1 MKRWQFWLGIAISAL
16 FLWLALRGLQLAQ
29 VWERLGQANYWWIL
43 PGIGAYTVA
52 VWARAWRWHY
62 LLRPLKR
69 IPTRMA
75 FPIVAIG
82 YMGNNIYP
90 ARAGEVLRAYVLRRK
105 EGVSMSASLATIVIE
120 RAFDGIV
127 MLGFVFLNLPEFARV
142 SADTGAVGSIR
153 TLAVVGAIG
162 FLLAVLIF
170 LTMAARPIRA
180 ENVLGAINRRL
191 VPIRLQPQAQGL
203 ISRFMHGMA
212 ALRSPGDVLMVLLTS
227 VVIWLFETIK
237 YWFVMQAFPFAV
249 SFFALMLMN
258 GIVNLATT
266 IPSAPGYLGTFD
278 APGIAVLAAYGVEP
292 ELATGYTL
300 VLHAALWL
308 PITLL
313 GAYYM
318 ARESLSWRQVQ
329 AEVDQERDQ

>member
-1 MKRWQFWLGIAISAL
+1 MKRWQFWGGLAISAV
-16 FLWLALRGLQLAQ
+16 FLWLVLRGLQPAD
-29 VWERLGQANYWWIL
+29 VWEALREAEYWWL
-43 PGIGAYTVA
+43 APGIASYMVA

-69 IPTRMA
+69 IPLRVS

-90 ARAGEVLRAYVLRRK
+90 ARAGEVLRAYVLRRQ

-127 MLGFVFLNLPEFARV
+127 MLGFVFLNLPELARV
-142 SADTGAVGSIR
+142 SADSGVVGDIR
-153 TLAVVGAIG
+153 TLAILGAVG
-162 FLLAVLIF
+162 FLLAVLAF
-170 LTMAARPIRA
+170 LLMAAFPTRA
-180 ENVLGAINRRL
+180 ESMLGAMNERF
-191 VPIRLQPQAQGL
+191 VPDRFRPQARGL
-203 ISRFMHGMA
+203 ISRFLDGVA
-212 ALRSPGDVLMVLLTS
+212 ALRSPRDVLMVLITS
-227 VVIWLFETIK
+227 VVIWLFETGK
-237 YWFVMQAFPFAV
+237 YWFVMHAFRFTL

-258 GIVNLATT
+258 GVVNLMTT

-278 APGIAVLAAYGVEP
+278 APGIAVLVAYGVDHAM
-292 ELATGYTL
+292 ATGYTL

-313 GAYYM
+313 GAFYM
-318 ARESLSWRQVQ
+318 ARESLSWRRVQV
-329 AEVDQERDQ
+329 EVAGEHEG